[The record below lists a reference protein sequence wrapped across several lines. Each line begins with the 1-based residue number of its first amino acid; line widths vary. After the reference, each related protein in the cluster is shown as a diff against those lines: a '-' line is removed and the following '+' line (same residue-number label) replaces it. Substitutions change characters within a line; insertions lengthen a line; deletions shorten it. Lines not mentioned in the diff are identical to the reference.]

1 MQNSQFKD
9 TLLNNMHDSKCL
21 HSETEHK
28 KHYKE
33 SERICCLYI
42 NLTLVVENRDA
53 TSASIGVLQ

>member
-1 MQNSQFKD
+1 
-9 TLLNNMHDSKCL
+9 MHDSKCL